1 MDSGNSVLLMLLLQI
16 FLILVN
22 AVFSCAEIAIISIND
37 KKLEKMAAA
46 GKKSAIRLSKITEQP
61 SRFLSIIQIGTTL
74 AGFMG
79 SAFAAG
85 NFSEGLT
92 NWFISVGIRLP
103 ESILDSISVIFITL
117 VLAFFTIVFG
127 ELVPK
132 RLAMRKAENIGLAMS
147 GFIYLTL
154 KIFAP
159 AVTLLSVSTNRI
171 LKLVGIDP
179 NAEVEAVTEEEIRL
193 MVDAGTEKG
202 VIDFDEKEFIHNIF
216 DFNDKTAEEV
226 MTHRTDVVLLWQDES
241 YDAWEE
247 TINNSAHSVYPICGD
262 DVDNV
267 VGILST
273 KNYFRLKKKTK
284 DCVMEHCVKSAYF
297 VPETVRTDV
306 LFRNMKKTRNHFAVV
321 LDEYGGMSGI
331 ITMNDLLEELV
342 GDLEND
348 ASAPEEQPVI
358 EVLDSKTWKIH
369 GSASLDVVS
378 EHLGIALPEED
389 YDTFGGLVFGM
400 LGTVPDDGT
409 TMELEKC
416 GLNIKII
423 EIREH
428 RLEIALVCL
437 IEEDKIEE

>member
-1 MDSGNSVLLMLLLQI
+1 MDSGNSVLLMLLLQL
-16 FLILVN
+16 FLIFIN

-37 KKLEKMAAA
+37 KKLEKMAAE

-85 NFSEGLT
+85 NFSEMLT
-92 NWFISVGIRLP
+92 NGFISIGIRLP
-103 ESILDSISVIFITL
+103 YTVLDTISVIFITL

-132 RLAMRKAENIGLAMS
+132 RIAMRKAEKIGLAMS

-154 KIFAP
+154 KIFSP
-159 AVTLLSVSTNRI
+159 AVTLLSVSTNGT
-171 LKLVGIDP
+171 LKLVGVDP
-179 NAEVEAVTEEEIRL
+179 NAESDTVTEEEIRL

-202 VIDFDEKEFIHNIF
+202 SIDFDEKELIHNIF

-226 MTHRTDVVLLWQDES
+226 MTHRTDVVLLWQDDS
-241 YDAWEE
+241 YDVWEN
-247 TINNSAHSVYPICGD
+247 TINSSAHSVYPICGE

-273 KNYFRLKKKTK
+273 KNYFRLQKKTK
-284 DCVMEHCVKSAYF
+284 ECVMANCVKPAYF

-306 LFRNMKKTRNHFAVV
+306 LFRNMKKSRTHFAVV

-358 EVLDSKTWKIH
+358 EVLDARTWKIH

-378 EHLGIALPEED
+378 THLGVSLPEED
-389 YDTFGGLVFGM
+389 YDTFGGLVFGL
-400 LGTVPDDGT
+400 LGTIPDDGT

-416 GLNIKII
+416 GLNIKIV
-423 EIREH
+423 EIKEH

-437 IEEDKIEE
+437 IE